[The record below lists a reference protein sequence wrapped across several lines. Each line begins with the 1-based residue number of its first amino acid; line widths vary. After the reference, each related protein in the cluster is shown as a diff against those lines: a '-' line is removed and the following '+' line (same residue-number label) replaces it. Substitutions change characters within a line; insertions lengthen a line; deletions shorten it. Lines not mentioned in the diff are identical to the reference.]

1 MSVGTGTFFRREIFV
16 MAKVFVVDDQPEVV
30 ELLSELLE
38 EHGKKTK
45 GFADGDQALA
55 ALKKNDR
62 DVVLMVLDI
71 DLGPG
76 RRNGIEILKDL
87 RKSHP
92 NLPVVILTGKG
103 TVDDAVMAMRL
114 GAYDFIEK
122 DPRLGDRLGLH
133 MKKLD
138 RLLAMLDDNKRLK
151 NQNALLRE
159 RLDSQMKMV
168 GQDGGLKPI
177 MQQIEALADIPRP
190 VLILGER
197 GTGKELVAAALHA
210 MATKRKGA
218 FVTINCAALPETL
231 AEAEL
236 FGHEKGA
243 YTDASSSKPG
253 KFELADKGT
262 LFLDEVGN
270 MPLSIQR
277 KILRV
282 IEYQSFER
290 VRGNKEIRVD
300 VRVTAA
306 TNADLVQE
314 MKAGRFRS
322 DLYDRLTF
330 DTIRVPPLRERRQDI
345 PELCR
350 FFIERF
356 KCEVA
361 GVQCN
366 DISEAALASLASRSF
381 PGNVREL
388 KNLIERAAYRCQ
400 SETLGEK
407 DLQSATPLTEPELPS
422 GGTLHERVASFEKQ
436 ILARA
441 LKSCGNNMSTAAK
454 ELGLGYDQMRRLVK
468 KHALEH

>member
-1 MSVGTGTFFRREIFV
+1 MS
-16 MAKVFVVDDQPEVV
+16 AKVFVVDDQPEVI
-30 ELLSELLE
+30 ELLTELLK
-38 EHGKKTK
+38 EHGKQAR

-55 ALKKNDR
+55 ALKKNDKN
-62 DVVLMVLDI
+62 VVLMVLDI
-71 DLGPG
+71 DLGPN

-87 RKSHP
+87 RVSHP

-114 GAYDFIEK
+114 GATDFIEK
-122 DPRLGDRLGLH
+122 DPRLGDRLSLH

-138 RLLAMLDDNKRLK
+138 RLLAVLDDNKRLK
-151 NQNALLRE
+151 KQNALLRE
-159 RLDSQMKMV
+159 RFDLQMEMIGK
-168 GQDGGLKPI
+168 DGGLAPI
-177 MQQIEALADIPRP
+177 MQQITALAKIPRP
-190 VLILGER
+190 VLIIGER

-210 MATKRKGA
+210 MALSRKGA
-218 FVTINCAALPETL
+218 FITINCAALPETL

-253 KFELADKGT
+253 KFELADGGT
-262 LFLDEVGN
+262 LFLDEIGN
-270 MPLSIQR
+270 MPLSIQQ

-282 IEYQSFER
+282 IEYQTFER
-290 VRGNKEIRVD
+290 VRGNKEIHVD

-306 TNADLVQE
+306 TNADLDKE

-322 DLYDRLTF
+322 DLYDRLAF

-350 FFIERF
+350 FFVERF

-366 DISEAALASLASRSF
+366 HISQAALASLSSRSF

-400 SETLGEK
+400 SDTIGVK
-407 DLQSATPLTEPELPS
+407 DLQSATHTSEPDLPA
-422 GGTLHERVASFEKQ
+422 GGTLRERVASFEKQ
-436 ILARA
+436 ILEQA
-441 LKSCGNNMSTAAK
+441 LKIAGNNMSTAAK

-468 KHALEH
+468 KHSLEH